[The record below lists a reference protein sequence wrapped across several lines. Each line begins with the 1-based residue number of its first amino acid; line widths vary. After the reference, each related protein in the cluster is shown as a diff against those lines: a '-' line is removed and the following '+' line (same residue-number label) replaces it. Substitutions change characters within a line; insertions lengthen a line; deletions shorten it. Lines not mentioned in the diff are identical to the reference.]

1 MRKLI
6 LTLAVL
12 GLVMADTQ
20 AFGGRRP
27 VRSLI
32 GRVLHRPT
40 AAPSCGGCDQSS
52 AGPVRQAVGNVFEHT
67 GNVLVGAGNVI
78 HSTTFRP
85 AWDTPGCPNGY
96 CPIPATNLPV
106 R

>member
-6 LTLAVL
+6 LTAAVL
-12 GLVMADTQ
+12 GLVAADAS
-20 AFGGRRP
+20 AFGRLR
-27 VRSLI
+27 
-32 GRVLHRPT
+32 GRVRAAFQPQT
-40 AAPSCGGCDQSS
+40 TCGTCAAAPQ

-67 GNVLVGAGNVI
+67 GSVLVGAGNVI

-85 AWDTPGCPNGY
+85 VWDAPACSSGSCPT
-96 CPIPATNLPV
+96 IPATNLPV